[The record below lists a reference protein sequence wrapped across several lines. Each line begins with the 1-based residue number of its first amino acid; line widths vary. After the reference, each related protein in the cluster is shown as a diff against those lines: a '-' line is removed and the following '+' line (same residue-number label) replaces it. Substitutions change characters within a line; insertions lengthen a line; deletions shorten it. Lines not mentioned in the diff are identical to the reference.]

1 MSIKKI
7 ERHELIGSN
16 IKIIGSKNPS
26 LIGFRGKII
35 DETENMLIVQGKTQK
50 KIIKNQ
56 VKMVIKFNNK
66 EIIIEGKEIVGRP
79 ADRLKK

>member
-1 MSIKKI
+1 MSIKKV
-7 ERHELIGSN
+7 ERHELIGSK
-16 IKIIGSKNPS
+16 IKIIDSKNPS

-56 VKMVIKFNNK
+56 VKMVIKLNNK
-66 EIIIEGKEIVGRP
+66 EMIIEGKEIVGRP